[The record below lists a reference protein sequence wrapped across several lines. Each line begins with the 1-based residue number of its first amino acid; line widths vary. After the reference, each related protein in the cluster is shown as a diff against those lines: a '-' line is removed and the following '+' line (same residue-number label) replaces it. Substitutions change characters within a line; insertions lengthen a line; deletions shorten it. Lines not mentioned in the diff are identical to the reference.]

1 MSDLD
6 NKGGASL
13 VGSVVKNPP
22 AMQERQET
30 WVQSLSQEDPLEKGM
45 AIHSRQ
51 EPGESHGERSLVD
64 YSPRGHKELDTTEAT
79 EHAQHTRREELE
91 RSDVRNSHFLLPI
104 EGRE

>member
-30 WVQSLSQEDPLEKGM
+30 WVQSLSQEDPLEEGM
-45 AIHSRQ
+45 ATHSSILPT
-51 EPGESHGERSLVD
+51 EFHGQRNLAG
-64 YSPRGHKELDTTEAT
+64 YSPWHPKESDMTE
-79 EHAQHTRREELE
+79 RL
-91 RSDVRNSHFLLPI
+91 N
-104 EGRE
+104 